1 MNVAAKPRALP
12 KTDPRAAMVWMQGGP
27 FRMGSDHH
35 YPEEAPARAVTV
47 DGFWIDTRPVTN
59 RDFARFVKA
68 TGWRTFAEIAP
79 NADDYPGADPDL
91 LVPGS
96 LVFVPTD
103 GPVPLNDM
111 RVWWRWT
118 PGADWRHPTG
128 PASSLTGLWDHPV
141 VHVAWADVQAY
152 AEWAGKDLPTE
163 AEWEFAAR
171 GGLEDAEFAWGD
183 EFEPGGRIMSNS
195 WQGLVPAF

>member
-79 NADDYPGADPDL
+79 NADDYPGADAQRLRTLIRGAEEEKAAGRPPRCYRL
-91 LVPGS
+91 L
-96 LVFVPTD
+96 F
-103 GPVPLNDM
+103 
-111 RVWWRWT
+111 
-118 PGADWRHPTG
+118 
-128 PASSLTGLWDHPV
+128 
-141 VHVAWADVQAY
+141 QALR
-152 AEWAGKDLPTE
+152 EL
-163 AEWEFAAR
+163 FAQR
-171 GGLEDAEFAWGD
+171 SEES
-183 EFEPGGRIMSNS
+183 EVKSEE
-195 WQGLVPAF
+195 